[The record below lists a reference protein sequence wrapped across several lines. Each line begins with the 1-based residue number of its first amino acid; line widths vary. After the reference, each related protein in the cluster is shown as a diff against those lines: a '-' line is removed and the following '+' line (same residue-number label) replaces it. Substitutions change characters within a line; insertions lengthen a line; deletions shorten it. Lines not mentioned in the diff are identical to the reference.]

1 MADDVRRWSDELAR
15 DPNSLVFLE
24 LGEALRRQRQLDV
37 AHKIAL
43 RGVERHPRNADAHD
57 LVARIAVDR
66 GDLDG
71 ARDRWSVALQLV
83 PSHAGALKGM
93 SYLSYQEGRFN
104 DAEQYLSHVAATE
117 GAEHVTSALETVRRT
132 SMSLPAVPAPTAEP
146 SATPSVTARD
156 APRDAPRASDDP
168 GRLFADLLLDDGQ
181 TAILLDS
188 AGYVLGGMYVDA
200 NGADVSTDVG
210 AQLSGITDEVRR
222 AMRHLDIGDW
232 KSITFETQG
241 AVVAMAPSV
250 DASLV
255 VVATSRATPLG
266 LVRRLLDRCA
276 ARATSWLERGAG
288 R

>member
-66 GDLDG
+66 GDLTM
-71 ARDRWSVALQLV
+71 ARERWSTVLQLV
-83 PSHAGALKGM
+83 PGHGGALKGM
-93 SYLSYQEGRFN
+93 GYVSYQEGRFG
-104 DAEQYLSHVAATE
+104 DAERYLSHVAATD
-117 GAEHVTSALETVRRT
+117 GDEHVTTALATVRRT
-132 SMSLPAVPAPTAEP
+132 SMSLPAVPPPAAETNARVAAP
-146 SATPSVTARD
+146 
-156 APRDAPRASDDP
+156 DDP
-168 GRLFADLLLDDGQ
+168 ARLFADVLLDDGQ
-181 TAILLDS
+181 TAILLD
-188 AGYVLGGMYVDA
+188 AGGYVLGGVYIDA

-222 AMRHLDIGDW
+222 AMKYLDIGDW
-232 KSITFETQG
+232 KSITFETQV
-241 AVVAMAPSV
+241 AVVAMAPSA

-255 VVATSRATPLG
+255 VLATSRATPLG
-266 LVRRLLDRCA
+266 LVRRLLDRCTA
-276 ARATSWLERGAG
+276 LATSWLERGVG
-288 R
+288 T

>member
-66 GDLDG
+66 GDLQL
-71 ARDRWSVALQLV
+71 ARERWSIVLQLV
-83 PSHAGALKGM
+83 PGHAGALKGM
-93 SYLSYQEGRFN
+93 GYLSYQEGRFN
-104 DAEQYLSHVAATE
+104 DAEQYLSHVAAAD
-117 GAEHVTSALETVRRT
+117 GQEHVTSALATVRRT
-132 SMSLPAVPAPTAEP
+132 SMSLPAVPAPAAEP
-146 SATPSVTARD
+146 STTPGATPGAF
-156 APRDAPRASDDP
+156 DDP
-168 GRLFADLLLDDGQ
+168 RRLFADLLVDDGQ

-266 LVRRLLDRCA
+266 LVRRLLDRCGT
-276 ARATSWLERGAG
+276 RATSWLERGVG

>member
-66 GDLDG
+66 GDLTT
-71 ARDRWSVALQLV
+71 ARDRWSVVLQLV
-83 PSHAGALKGM
+83 PGHAGALKGM
-93 SYLSYQEGRFN
+93 GYISYHEGRFG
-104 DAEQYLSHVAATE
+104 DAERYLAHVAAA
-117 GAEHVTSALETVRRT
+117 GDDSSVSNALETVRRT
-132 SMSLPAVPAPTAEP
+132 SMSLPAVPEP
-146 SATPSVTARD
+146 VVQPSPPAAANGEPARM
-156 APRDAPRASDDP
+156 
-168 GRLFADLLLDDGQ
+168 FADLLLDDGQ
-181 TAILLDS
+181 TAILLD
-188 AGYVLGGMYVDA
+188 AGGYVLGGMYPDA
-200 NGADVSTDVG
+200 NGADVSSEVG

-222 AMRHLDIGDW
+222 SMRRLDIGDW
-232 KSITFETQG
+232 TSITFETQV
-241 AVVAMAPSV
+241 AVVAMSPSL

-255 VVATSRATPLG
+255 VVAVSRSTPLG

-276 ARATSWLERGAG
+276 ERATSWLERGG
-288 R
+288 SR

>member
-117 GAEHVTSALETVRRT
+117 GDEHVTSALETVRRT

-146 SATPSVTARD
+146 SAPPSATPS
-156 APRDAPRASDDP
+156 ASDDP

-210 AQLSGITDEVRR
+210 ARLSGITDEVRR

>member
-66 GDLDG
+66 GDLTA
-71 ARDRWSVALQLV
+71 ARDRWSIVLQLV

-93 SYLSYQEGRFN
+93 GYVSYQEGRFN
-104 DAEQYLSHVAATE
+104 DAERYLSHVAATE
-117 GAEHVTSALETVRRT
+117 GDEHVTSALETVRRT
-132 SMSLPAVPAPTAEP
+132 SMSLPAVPSPAAESSEAPAARPNAAP
-146 SATPSVTARD
+146 SAA
-156 APRDAPRASDDP
+156 DDP
-168 GRLFADLLLDDGQ
+168 RRLFADLLLDDGQ
-181 TAILLDS
+181 TALLLDS

-200 NGADVSTDVG
+200 NGTDVSTDVG
-210 AQLSGITDEVRR
+210 AQLSGITEEVRR
-222 AMRHLDIGDW
+222 AMRHLDIGEW
-232 KSITFETQG
+232 QSISFETQG
-241 AVVAMAPSV
+241 AVVAMAPSI

-276 ARATSWLERGAG
+276 ARATSWLERGVV